1 MATFHKNQKSKKIN
15 TNKINTNINKIKL
28 IWIDKMIN
36 VSKEELI
43 NRFSIKHLTTIKEGI
58 EELKSIKFQHCYV
71 ILSGSFFQDYV
82 DAMKEEVKNLKCI
95 PNVFVYTSE
104 NFKNINIKKETLKYA
119 NDGFFNRGGIFSEM
133 AKIISRINELEKEND
148 ININNSDIYN
158 DDKNNIFEKD
168 LQRIKDSKEKMF
180 TFQVKSVE
188 SLIFPSLYN
197 KFISYE

>member
-1 MATFHKNQKSKKIN
+1 MSSNKKTKEIKKVPSIE
-15 TNKINTNINKIKL
+15 NKRIENNANKIKL

-36 VSKEELI
+36 ISKEGLI

-82 DAMKEEVKNLKCI
+82 DIMKEEGKNLKCI

-104 NFKNINIKKETLKYA
+104 NFKKINIKEETLKYV

-148 ININNSDIYN
+148 INVKNSDIYN

-168 LQRIKDSKEKMF
+168 LQHTLFFCK
-180 TFQVKSVE
+180 
-188 SLIFPSLYN
+188 N
-197 KFISYE
+197 KK